1 MGKSEPLKI
10 SEFPLTPKSARMLIK
25 DLAENHTSR
34 IKFSKHARER
44 LSDRDITIQQV
55 LCVLK
60 SSSNRFHELPYPT
73 EAGDWKMNVE
83 GIASGDSI
91 RVPLVLKRHED
102 DPSIL
107 IVTVINI

>member
-1 MGKSEPLKI
+1 M
-10 SEFPLTPKSARMLIK
+10 
-25 DLAENHTSR
+25 
-34 IKFSKHARER
+34 
-44 LSDRDITIQQV
+44 
-55 LCVLK
+55 
-60 SSSNRFHELPYPT
+60 T
-73 EAGDWKMNVE
+73 ESGDWKMNVE